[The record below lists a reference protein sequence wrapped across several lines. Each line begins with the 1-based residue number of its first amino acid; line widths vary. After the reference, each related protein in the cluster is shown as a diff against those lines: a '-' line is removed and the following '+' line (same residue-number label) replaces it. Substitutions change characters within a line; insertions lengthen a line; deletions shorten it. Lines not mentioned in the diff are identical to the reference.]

1 MQSRFRRGAG
11 SVSVCLVCV
20 SCLSVCLS
28 SVALD
33 RNRKLV
39 VKWQGALRGSW
50 QAGGASSRASSGRH
64 VRKWDVRLF
73 SSNEGRAGSPP
84 VGLAGGGQAGGLLL
98 GCAVLHT
105 QGGPMCPKQTRTK
118 REKKQRGGREAKKDR
133 IKSKTRGT
141 TTLPCSLGENRL
153 QRSRFRLART
163 IICTHEQ
170 TAKPTIHALAD
181 PSCRHVLCVSP
192 ICPHIDFSC
201 LECHF
206 CPRRFALLSSAVNMA
221 CLLSLRCCFLQIL
234 SDPICPK
241 RVSWAKS
248 TDHRLPRPL
257 RRFDT
262 WPMTRSRERTC
273 YGEHWSTGSHNA
285 RCQNGPPRLIPL
297 PQSPN
302 LDSDPVSL
310 SSAPLCLAP
319 LQHGPSRRTCL
330 PKQPVS
336 HSLSRSSPRHSN
348 IQRGAARHPFGASP
362 PPSNSPLRGSSDGE
376 AYHFAYHQSSPAQ
389 HPSPHRCLLA
399 CMPPTDRKRP
409 KTNGPQPVTSV
420 C

>member
-28 SVALD
+28 
-33 RNRKLV
+33 V
-39 VKWQGALRGSW
+39 VGGLGSQSQTCCQMARRVRGSW

-206 CPRRFALLSSAVNMA
+206 CPPRFALLSS
-221 CLLSLRCCFLQIL
+221 
-234 SDPICPK
+234 
-241 RVSWAKS
+241 
-248 TDHRLPRPL
+248 
-257 RRFDT
+257 
-262 WPMTRSRERTC
+262 
-273 YGEHWSTGSHNA
+273 
-285 RCQNGPPRLIPL
+285 
-297 PQSPN
+297 
-302 LDSDPVSL
+302 
-310 SSAPLCLAP
+310 
-319 LQHGPSRRTCL
+319 QHGL
-330 PKQPVS
+330 PALAALLLFANPV
-336 HSLSRSSPRHSN
+336 
-348 IQRGAARHPFGASP
+348 
-362 PPSNSPLRGSSDGE
+362 
-376 AYHFAYHQSSPAQ
+376 
-389 HPSPHRCLLA
+389 
-399 CMPPTDRKRP
+399 
-409 KTNGPQPVTSV
+409 
-420 C
+420 